1 MNLPQLQ
8 PVTTVEETICGIKL
22 TFRKAKL
29 EDSAEIDKMVE
40 KGILGLSSNIY
51 MLALL
56 MYGYDES
63 FEDRLKFLNSLE
75 FSKATDLSNL
85 NEVLKKLGLNTEAS
99 KKK

>member
-75 FSKATDLSNL
+75 FSKAEDLSNL

>member
-8 PVTTVEETICGIKL
+8 PVTTVEETICGQKL

-75 FSKATDLSNL
+75 FSKAEDLSNL